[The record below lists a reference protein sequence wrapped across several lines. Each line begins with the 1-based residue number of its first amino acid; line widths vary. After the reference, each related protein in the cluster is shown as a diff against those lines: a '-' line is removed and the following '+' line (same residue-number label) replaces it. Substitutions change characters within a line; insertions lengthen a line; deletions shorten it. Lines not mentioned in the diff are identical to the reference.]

1 MSFQY
6 KVANLGDEMGSDLSR
21 MKRSV
26 GVGSRATIA
35 HPTGF
40 RFTAIVL
47 SPETLARAR
56 MRRASTPEF
65 SVNGRKLRMQA
76 ETQLPKLNSDAYLS
90 N

>member
-6 KVANLGDEMGSDLSR
+6 KVAAAGDERGWDLSR
-21 MKRSV
+21 MKKSV

-35 HPTGF
+35 HPTVF
-40 RFTAIVL
+40 RFTAIVM
-47 SPETLARAR
+47 SPETLARSR
-56 MRRASTPEF
+56 MRPTSTPEF

-76 ETQLPKLNSDAYLS
+76 ETQLPKLASDAYLS